1 MSRSLYLTSFLGDT
15 RNSDATL
22 SSLVAVAHDDEQAA
36 VVAVHGMAAVASL
49 DGYRIIVHV
58 YHICGRRRRNRF
70 CDGLFDGGGVLRDA
84 DVLSFVEQ
92 EELVVFDD
100 LDQLLGVL
108 RVGGVTGLLQSVGPA
123 FIIRGVEFEQVLIPG
138 RFVQELGMIPVRFL
152 DRRVFAE
159 TFVRGVVG
167 MRDGLPRPVAFA
179 LDAEMVVGLA
189 ARRLLPLSDS
199 NSAWASLML
208 AGMP

>member
-1 MSRSLYLTSFLGDT
+1 MSTSTISAGDADGIG
-15 RNSDATL
+15 SAT
-22 SSLVAVAHDDEQAA
+22 
-36 VVAVHGMAAVASL
+36 G
-49 DGYRIIVHV
+49 
-58 YHICGRRRRNRF
+58 
-70 CDGLFDGGGVLRDA
+70 GGGVLRDA

-92 EELVVFDD
+92 EELVIFDD

-123 FIIRGVEFEQVLIPG
+123 FIIRGVEFEQVLVPG

-167 MRDGLPRPVAFA
+167 MRDGLPCPVAFA

-189 ARRLLPLSDS
+189 GQTAVAVVRFEQRLGQFDARRDAVNIHLFDRQRFILQDIG
-199 NSAWASLML
+199 L
-208 AGMP
+208 AGQFLLSFG